1 MKLKHALFVSLILH
15 LIFIV
20 VLVKTGFFTKTV
32 PEQQKGMIA
41 RLISPE
47 EVRPV
52 IKRPSGKKKKA
63 GTKSRA
69 KKTRRQRVKKK
80 KIAKKKSRK
89 TIKVL
94 PEKSTIPLPGKKEKS
109 TAKGTTARRGV
120 VKEPSLKGTTADKGN
135 VGLHENRFSEKLRKG
150 EGKALKEQAG
160 ESRLPR
166 SLSPEALFDR
176 DVIGN
181 LAKRSIEKKKKEMNG
196 GVTFSTRDL
205 KYYSYM
211 MKLKERIE
219 SIWIYPEEAARRGIY
234 GDLWIS
240 FTIKKDGSLGEVK
253 LLRTS
258 GYPELDRAA
267 MRALKDGAPYWPLPE
282 KWKIDAL
289 TVKGHF
295 IYNLYGMYIR

>member
-15 LIFIV
+15 LIFLA
-20 VLVKTGFFTKTV
+20 VLVKTGILPKSL
-32 PEQQKGMIA
+32 PEQQKAIVT
-41 RLISPE
+41 RLIGPE
-47 EVRPV
+47 EALSTGKKPIR
-52 IKRPSGKKKKA
+52 KKKKTA
-63 GTKSRA
+63 TKNKARKT
-69 KKTRRQRVKKK
+69 KKQRK
-80 KIAKKKSRK
+80 KIAVKKSK
-89 TIKVL
+89 GPKKML
-94 PEKSTIPLPGKKEKS
+94 PEKGHLQLNKKKNNVTGQRETEKKAVEKQALLKEKPAGKSGLS
-109 TAKGTTARRGV
+109 TQKREPSEGMLKEEKGT
-120 VKEPSLKGTTADKGN
+120 VKGGN
-135 VGLHENRFSEKLRKG
+135 
-150 EGKALKEQAG
+150 
-160 ESRLPR
+160 ESHQMKRL
-166 SLSPEALFDR
+166 LSPGELFDR

-181 LAKRSIEKKKKEMNG
+181 VAKRSIEKEKTRSNS
-196 GVTFSTRDL
+196 GVTFSTREL

-211 MKLKERIE
+211 MRLKHRIE
-219 SIWIYPEEAARRGIY
+219 SIWVYPEEAARRGIY